1 MPFFGKKENHTGYLD
16 DMSEEQE
23 QVLNDFKSEIQD
35 QNITDDTRFD
45 DSYLLRYWRATNFKL
60 NKTIKLFKDFI
71 EWRKEIDADNAIVNY
86 RYISHHFNWTF
97 KSFA

>member
-23 QVLNDFKSEIQD
+23 QVLNDFKSEIQN

-45 DSYLLRYWRATNFKL
+45 DSYLLRY
-60 NKTIKLFKDFI
+60 
-71 EWRKEIDADNAIVNY
+71 
-86 RYISHHFNWTF
+86 
-97 KSFA
+97 